1 MRNPH
6 RKAFWALSAL
16 VAIGIA
22 GCSDS
27 TGVEE
32 EFDPVTANAAAEDV
46 QEALASN
53 PALAS
58 LGVLGAYF
66 PDFAAAPL
74 AATVPSE
81 YPTADESG
89 HWLDQRRQ
97 ALSAWT
103 RYDSPDGPA
112 AVTFPADL
120 LGKTLVFNPATE
132 QYEVDDTRDDPV
144 PANGIWL
151 VLYAVDPILHQIVEP
166 LTEVGYLELTDE
178 DTPSMDALGIKA
190 VINEVTVLEYLAS
203 AVVTTQSITFS
214 ADGYAFNGQTRAN
227 FELSAS
233 FSETSGVSIDYFI
246 EVPEEASI
254 HLQLDVTQGPE
265 TASMRLEI
273 THGPNTAVMELDV
286 SDTVFEGGITHNGDL
301 VIEISGTPEEPVFTN
316 VATGEPLTEAQ
327 LFALA
332 HILEAAGEVLETF
345 DDLLGPAVAVLQ
357 VPVYAF

>member
-6 RKAFWALSAL
+6 RKAFWALAAL
-16 VAIGIA
+16 VAVGVA

-46 QEALASN
+46 QTALASN

-58 LGVLGAYF
+58 MSVMGTYF

-81 YPTADESG
+81 YPTVDDNK
-89 HWLDQRRQ
+89 HWIDQRRE
-97 ALSAWT
+97 ALSDWT

-120 LGKTLVFNPATE
+120 LGKTLVYNPATE
-132 QYEVDDTRDDPV
+132 QYEVDDTLDDPV

-178 DTPSMDALGIKA
+178 DTPAMDALGIKA
-190 VINEVTVLEYLAS
+190 VINDVTVLEYLAS
-203 AVVTTQSITFS
+203 AVVTTSSITFS
-214 ADGYAFNGQTRAN
+214 ADGYAFNGETRAN
-227 FELSAS
+227 FELSAT
-233 FSETSGVSIDYFI
+233 FSETEGVSIDYFI

-254 HLQLDVTQGPE
+254 HLQLDVTQAPE
-265 TASMRLEI
+265 TASLRLEI
-273 THGPNTAVMELDV
+273 THGPNVAVMELEV
-286 SDTVFEGGITHNGDL
+286 TANTFTGGITHNGDL
-301 VIEISGTPEEPVFTN
+301 VIDISGTPEEPVFTN
-316 VATGEPLTEAQ
+316 VATGEPLTDQQ
-327 LFALA
+327 LLALA
-332 HILEAAGEVLETF
+332 HILEAAGEVLDTF

-357 VPVYAF
+357 IPVYAL